1 MIVGFF
7 QMNPVIL
14 EVETN
19 VDAACGA
26 LERVTADL
34 MVLPEFFHTGYAFE
48 SMGEV
53 RRVAEPIPGY
63 STEKLQEIARDKD
76 MVIVSGICERDKD
89 TYYNSAAY
97 ISGDS
102 ITTYRKVHLFLDEKN
117 FFTPGN
123 EFLVVDSI
131 GVMICFD
138 YFFPESARSLML
150 KGARLIAHPSNLIL
164 PYCPDAMV
172 LRSLENRVFSVTC
185 NRVGDE
191 RGLTFIG
198 QSQIIDSKG
207 NILYRAGTA
216 EEVVTREINLEDADL
231 KYVTRRNHV
240 LQDRNPHAYRIIT
253 EDTPFE

>member
-19 VDAACGA
+19 VDSACRA
-26 LERVTADL
+26 LERITADL

-48 SMGEV
+48 SMEEV
-53 RRVAEPIPGY
+53 KRVAEPIPGY
-63 STEKLQEIARDKD
+63 STEKLQEIACDKD
-76 MVIVSGICERDKD
+76 MIIVAGICERDKD
-89 TYYNSAAY
+89 TYYNSAVF
-97 ISGDS
+97 ICGDS
-102 ITTYRKVHLFLDEKN
+102 IITYRKVHLFLDEKN

-131 GVMICFD
+131 GIMICFD

-207 NILYRAGTA
+207 NILYRAGRA
-216 EEVVTREINLEDADL
+216 EEVVTREINLEDADS

-253 EDTPFE
+253 EDVPFR